1 MPAIYRRPGVY
12 LEESLLISPS
22 DVAGTF
28 TVAAFVGCAGKG
40 PANLPTR
47 VESWSDYVTIFGG
60 FELITPPT
68 PVDPNDVSARLGGQ
82 RYSNLAALQAD
93 PNQGDGKYTGIPFS
107 AGQYVVID
115 DNSKNHYYS
124 QPAQSTDKAAVAP
137 GSIYAAEAT
146 VTASD
151 APNAAK
157 LLGVNEVQTVTI
169 TGTPTGGSF
178 TLTLLGV
185 TTGAI
190 PYNSAGTAVKTALDT
205 ASPNNNITVA
215 GGPGPGTP
223 YTLTF
228 VGYGDTP
235 TITATG
241 SFTGGTTPAIA
252 VTVTTPGTDLLGYK
266 ATPKTAWSAGQYVYI
281 GSWAFSWSGTAWAAA
296 PAAPALEVSHW
307 KVGAYPGQGADI
319 PANTQVLS
327 YLPFSVYTFFQ
338 NGGRFA
344 WIVRAITGNL
354 NRAGTAASKAVTGKP
369 SVNGAA
375 ATAFSLSALSVG
387 LWGNGLSYRLT
398 TQAANNAFTLQI
410 LMRNAAGQD
419 EVMETFR
426 DLTLDGLASG
436 TYRADARINNLTSG
450 SRYVRMTGTNTLN
463 NIFTS
468 DQNNVPLTG
477 GVDPDLPDISDL
489 QDAAKKLGQ
498 VEGPMV
504 VNIAS
509 YLRDA
514 TKADTANMSDSWVGT
529 AISPQTA
536 YPDREDVICIN
547 DAAIPRD
554 VGRDSAYYSNVLS
567 TQAVTSVDSASSYVA
582 SYVPWIIIP
591 HPTAVGSV
599 VTIPPGGAVAGVMAR
614 IDATVGPQ
622 RAPAGIIAGV
632 ANAVGVQTKF
642 TDTELGDLNSRNLN
656 VIRSVVG
663 SGICIMGA
671 RTRKGYGPDRYV
683 SARRVLINL
692 KESLRRSTNFA
703 IFENNDERLWSSL
716 RITADNILRPMW
728 ERGGLRGQAAS
739 EAYYILCDSSINTP
753 SVIASGEVRMQIG
766 VALEYPA
773 EFVVIRI
780 TQITTSTFPNEVQP
794 LG

>member
-28 TVAAFVGCAGKG
+28 TVAAFVGVAGKG
-40 PANLPTR
+40 PANIPIR
-47 VESWSDYVTIFGG
+47 VESWSDYVTVFGG

-68 PVDPNDVSARLGGQ
+68 PIDPNDVSARLGGQ
-82 RYSNLAALQAD
+82 RYANLAALQAD
-93 PNQGDGKYTGIPFS
+93 TNQGDGKYAGIPFA
-107 AGQYVVID
+107 AGQYVIID
-115 DNSKNHYYS
+115 DSSKNHYYS
-124 QPAQSTDKAAVAP
+124 QPAQSTDKSNVIP

-157 LLGVNEVQTVTI
+157 LLGANEVQTLTL
-169 TGTPTGGSF
+169 TGTPAGGTF
-178 TLTLLGV
+178 TLTVLGV
-185 TTGAI
+185 TTGSIAYNAASTAI
-190 PYNSAGTAVKTALDT
+190 KTALDT
-205 ASPNNNITVA
+205 AIPGNTITVG
-215 GGPGPGTP
+215 GGPLPTAI
-223 YTLTF
+223 TLTF
-228 VGYGDTP
+228 VGYGDVTLA
-235 TITATG
+235 TVTG
-241 SFTGGTTPAIA
+241 SFTGGTAPVLTP
-252 VTVTTPGTDLLGYK
+252 TTTTPGVDLLGYK
-266 ATPKTAWSAGQYVYI
+266 ANPKSAWTAGQYVYI
-281 GSWAFSWSGTAWAAA
+281 GSYAFHWSGTAWASD
-296 PAAPALEVSHW
+296 PAAPTLEVSHW
-307 KVGAYPGQGADI
+307 KAGAYPGTGASI

-344 WIVRAITGNL
+344 WIVRSITSVTA
-354 NRAGTAASKAVTGKP
+354 RAGTASSKAVTGKP
-369 SVNGAA
+369 TTNGAA
-375 ATAFSLSALSVG
+375 ATAFTLTALSVG
-387 LWGNGLSYRLT
+387 LWGNGVSYRLT

-410 LMRNAAGQD
+410 LLRNAAGQD

-426 DLTLDGLASG
+426 DLTLDGNAQG
-436 TYRADARINNLTSG
+436 TYRADARLNNLTSG
-450 SRYVRMTGTNTLN
+450 SRYVRLTTADPLN
-463 NIFTS
+463 YIFTT

-554 VGRDSAYYSNVLS
+554 IGRDSAYYSNVLA
-567 TQAVTSVDSASSYVA
+567 TQGVTSIDSSSSYVA
-582 SYVPWIIIP
+582 SYVPWIVIP

-599 VTIPPGGAVAGVMAR
+599 VTIPPGGAVCGIMAR
-614 IDATVGPQ
+614 IDATVGAQ

-663 SGICIMGA
+663 SGICVMGA

-683 SARRVLINL
+683 SARRVLINI
-692 KESLRRSTNFA
+692 KEQLRRATNFA

-716 RITADNILRPMW
+716 RITADNILRPLW

-739 EAYYILCDSSINTP
+739 EAYYVICDASINTP
-753 SVIASGEVRMQIG
+753 SVIASGEVRMQVG
-766 VALEYPA
+766 VSLEYPA

>member
-28 TVAAFVGCAGKG
+28 TVAAFVGVAGKG
-40 PANLPTR
+40 PANIPIR
-47 VESWSDYVTIFGG
+47 VESWSDFVTIFGG

-68 PVDPNDVSARLGGQ
+68 PVDPNDVTARLGGQ
-82 RYSNLAALQAD
+82 RYANLAALQAD
-93 PNQGDGKYTGIPFS
+93 PNQGDGKYNGIAFT

-115 DNSKNHYYS
+115 DNSKNSYYT

-157 LLGVNEVQTVTI
+157 LLGTNEVQTLTM
-169 TGTPTGGSF
+169 TGTATGGTF
-178 TLTLLGV
+178 TLTVLGT

-190 PYNSAGTAVKTALDT
+190 AYNAASTAIKTALDT
-205 ASPNNNITVA
+205 AIPGNNITVG
-215 GGPGPGTP
+215 GGPLPTAV
-223 YTLTF
+223 TLTF
-228 VGYGDTP
+228 VGYGDVPLVTVTSSLTGTSPVLTP
-235 TITATG
+235 
-241 SFTGGTTPAIA
+241 
-252 VTVTTPGTDLLGYK
+252 TVTTPGTDLLGYK
-266 ATPKTAWSAGQYVYI
+266 AVPKTAWTAGQYVYI
-281 GSWAFSWSGTAWAAA
+281 GQWAFHWSGTAWAADPGA
-296 PAAPALEVSHW
+296 PSLEVSHW
-307 KVGAYPGQGADI
+307 KAGAYPGTGASI
-319 PANTQVLS
+319 PTNTQVLS
-327 YLPFSVYTFFQ
+327 YLPFTVYTFFQ

-344 WIVRAITGNL
+344 WVVRSVTGNT
-354 NRAGTAASKAVTGKP
+354 NRAGTASSKSVTGKP
-369 SVNGAA
+369 TANGAA
-375 ATAFSLSALSVG
+375 ATAFTLSALSVG

-426 DLTLDGLASG
+426 DLTLDGLTSG

-450 SRYVRMTGTNTLN
+450 SRFVRMATVDPLN
-463 NIFTS
+463 YIFTT
-468 DQNNVPLTG
+468 DQNAVPLTG

-489 QDAAKKLGQ
+489 QDSAKKLGQ

-514 TKADTANMSDSWVGT
+514 TKADSANMSDSWIGT
-529 AISPQTA
+529 SISPQTA
-536 YPDREDVICIN
+536 FPDREDVICIN
-547 DAAIPRD
+547 DAAMPRD
-554 VGRDSAYYSNVLS
+554 VGRDSAFYSGALA
-567 TQAVTSVDSASSYVA
+567 TQGVTSVDSSSSYVA

-599 VTIPPGGAVAGVMAR
+599 VTIPPGGAVAGIMAR

-656 VIRSVVG
+656 VIRPVVG
-663 SGICIMGA
+663 SGICVMGA